1 MNGMHKIEKDYQ
13 CPHNPGAL
21 PSQDGDCGASE
32 LSTLAMSSPGV
43 AQLSTPSEAD
53 SYANAPTALL
63 NAGIAGL
70 GSLLDASQAAFS
82 RAAAST
88 ATASSAP
95 GTNSPENRRQKNED
109 NHPGGE
115 IIWHAFGGESALSA
129 AAPANLRTAKILGN
143 LKNLLIARE
152 EWAKEDESSK
162 GEWRRTK
169 SPSRPAGGFGVSD
182 SPTKC
187 NYAEAAV
194 EALAQAKRAEA
205 SRLVVERLA
214 EQRSCAA
221 RVADSLQIEDL
232 DAERLVAEKLVG
244 DRMSAERRAQTTEN
258 ERLLAGRLQRL
269 EAREGIMGQQLAAE
283 QSRVN
288 MLRADL
294 ELARRE
300 LENRDHG
307 NKLAEE
313 LKAREV
319 HIAAKTQCLESMH
332 EDAQREIETLKLQ
345 HHVVEVENGR
355 SRSELAATA
364 IRQKVLEEELRLL
377 KERPPKA
384 PKPATQRRAAGG
396 KLLDRHDL
404 ASRTAFATKAASSNA
419 GEDHPAVAEKAQE
432 ESSWFFGC
440 CSASK
445 ASPASTVNAKAPERP
460 NKPA

>member
-13 CPHNPGAL
+13 CPQNPGTL

-53 SYANAPTALL
+53 SYANAPSALL

-95 GTNSPENRRQKNED
+95 ATLGPEKARD
-109 NHPGGE
+109 NHPGGDV
-115 IIWHAFGGESALSA
+115 IWHAFGGEGALNA
-129 AAPANLRTAKILGN
+129 AAPTDVRTAKILGN

-162 GEWRRTK
+162 GETRRTK
-169 SPSRPAGGFGVSD
+169 SPSRQAGGFGLSD
-182 SPTKC
+182 SPAKS

-244 DRMSAERRAQTTEN
+244 DRMSAERQAQTTEN

-269 EAREGIMGQQLAAE
+269 EAREGIMEQQLAAE

-384 PKPATQRRAAGG
+384 PKPGTQRRAAGG

-404 ASRTAFATKAASSNA
+404 ASRTAFATKAAGSNA
-419 GEDHPAVAEKAQE
+419 GEDHPSVAEKAHE
-432 ESSWFFGC
+432 EGSWFFGC

-460 NKPA
+460 SKPA